1 MAKASADEVVVRATG
16 LTKVFRRAA
25 KPPGF
30 AGALRHLVRPR
41 WDDVLA
47 VDEVDLEIRRGE
59 SVAYVGPNGAGKSTT
74 VKLLTGIVVPTAGM
88 VTVCGLDPFTDR
100 VRNARNIG
108 VMFGQRTQLWWDI
121 AVQETLRLL
130 ADIYQL
136 PPERF
141 RRILDDLVDALDLAP
156 LLGVPARQLSLGQRV
171 RCDLA
176 ATLLH
181 EPEVLYLDEPTIGL
195 DVSVKARFREFVRRL
210 HDERD
215 LTVLLTSHDL
225 GDIAHLCRRLIM
237 IDDGRIVYDGSLTE
251 ISKRF
256 GWEKSVHV
264 ALSRSEPSA
273 STIAASM
280 FAERARAVTQDSETE
295 LVVTIDSREV
305 LPGEVIRDLAAA
317 LPVADVRIEEAG
329 IESIMR
335 RLYEGSLRFDGEP
348 TR

>member
-1 MAKASADEVVVRATG
+1 MPTNPTDDVVVRAQG
-16 LTKVFRRAA
+16 LTKIFRRAA

-30 AGALRHLVRPR
+30 GGALRHLVRPR
-41 WDDVLA
+41 WQDVVA
-47 VDEVDLEIRRGE
+47 VDRVDLEIRRGE

-74 VKLLTGIVVPTAGM
+74 VKLLTGIVVPTSGV
-88 VTVCGLDPFTDR
+88 VTVCGLEPFTDR

-121 AVQETLRLL
+121 AVLESFRLL

-136 PPERF
+136 PPDRF
-141 RRILDDLVDALDLAP
+141 RRTFDELVDALDLEP

-181 EPEVLYLDEPTIGL
+181 EPRVLYLDEPTIGL

-210 HDERD
+210 HQERG

-225 GDIAHLCRRLIM
+225 GDIAQLCQRLIM
-237 IDDGRIVYDGSLTE
+237 IDGGRVVYDGSLAA
-251 ISKRF
+251 ISSRF
-256 GWEKSVHV
+256 GWEKSVQI

-273 STIAASM
+273 AAL
-280 FAERARAVTQDSETE
+280 AEVALGDRARTVTQDSDSE
-295 LVVTIDSREV
+295 LTVAIDSRRV

-317 LPVADVRIEEAG
+317 LPIADVRIEEAD

-335 RLYEGSLRFDGEP
+335 RLYEGSLRFDDEP